1 MQFSTSSLPELL
13 ALERM
18 IYSVKFLMQEDDAT
32 EFLGS
37 KIIAAMGRQITALH
51 ADLLKEEGRDR
62 ELRRLEAWLVAENH
76 PHVLD
81 RVRSYLQLLPGW
93 DDMAS
98 REQEEILQDVLSPLH
113 VRPETLKLL
122 REKRG

>member
-37 KIIAAMGRQITALH
+37 KIIATMGRQITALH
-51 ADLLKEEGRDR
+51 ADLLNEEGRDR

-98 REQEEILQDVLSPLH
+98 REQEEILLNALSPLH